1 MGYSTLTHIS
11 KKRLYVPGLRMD
23 ITQTAHTNVRAD
35 GHLRYLLLTAKSP
48 SMSNRFTTQSCL
60 RAFYNLGGDS
70 ASRLSKQGIK
80 SLLKKR
86 A

>member
-48 SMSNRFTTQSCL
+48 SMSNRFTTQAACEL
-60 RAFYNLGGDS
+60 FTTLAAIWPQDY
-70 ASRLSKQGIK
+70 LSKASK
-80 SLLKKR
+80 VS
-86 A
+86 